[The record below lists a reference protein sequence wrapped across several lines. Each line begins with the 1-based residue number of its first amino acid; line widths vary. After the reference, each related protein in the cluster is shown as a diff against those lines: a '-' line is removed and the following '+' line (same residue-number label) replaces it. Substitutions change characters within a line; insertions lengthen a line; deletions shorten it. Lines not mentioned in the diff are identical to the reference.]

1 MEKFL
6 HITLVENLL
15 RNLVCYVS
23 ASLFAEEARA
33 HEDTSAINIKDF
45 LATKLVFDPYVAC
58 EIMKG
63 CILHR
68 PVWKCNVYSF
78 GCTS

>member
-1 MEKFL
+1 M
-6 HITLVENLL
+6 
-15 RNLVCYVS
+15 CCVS
-23 ASLFAEEARA
+23 ASLFAEEAEA
-33 HEDTSAINIKDF
+33 HEDTSAIDIKDF
-45 LATKLVFDPYVAC
+45 LGTKLVFDSYMAC

-68 PVWKCNVYSF
+68 LVWKCNVYSF